1 MRRGAARIVGNI
13 LIFWSTRSVKHFLEL
28 LFSIDTRCW
37 HRRGGAPLPPPRTL
51 PAMMATGVTMVQTPG
66 AQITV
71 VSPTVV
77 RRAPVGLC
85 TVGALL
91 SVVSLSTTG
100 WMEGNIAPGVKVSS
114 GLWSSCVTMSSAGFG
129 GSTTQCT
136 SYNIKDLAAVI
147 HATRFF
153 ALVGFFAS
161 VVSVALAVAISK
173 VRVWVLV
180 EARRGHGHTDARR
193 ERAQSTKDC
202 ASVNF
207 WWPFLGLSLLHV
219 RWGRGA
225 CGCFHPPR
233 KDSGRAHGF
242 SLGGVWC
249 LTLAWG
255 VRARK
260 GEGAVINQTVKTVCW
275 RGRQRGR
282 RGCHHASCGQ
292 CATCG
297 LVPVSSCPSKENKTL
312 DGRAD
317 KPTEE

>member
-1 MRRGAARIVGNI
+1 
-13 LIFWSTRSVKHFLEL
+13 
-28 LFSIDTRCW
+28 
-37 HRRGGAPLPPPRTL
+37 
-51 PAMMATGVTMVQTPG
+51 MMATGVTMVQTPG

-85 TVGALL
+85 AVGALL

-207 WWPFLGLSLLHV
+207 WWPFFGLSLLHV

-275 RGRQRGR
+275 RGPSAAGVGAIMLLVANVLRAAWSLFHPALRKKTKPSMGEQISRQNNEAR
-282 RGCHHASCGQ
+282 
-292 CATCG
+292 
-297 LVPVSSCPSKENKTL
+297 
-312 DGRAD
+312 DAD
-317 KPTEE
+317 RFGPLPAR

>member
-1 MRRGAARIVGNI
+1 
-13 LIFWSTRSVKHFLEL
+13 
-28 LFSIDTRCW
+28 
-37 HRRGGAPLPPPRTL
+37 
-51 PAMMATGVTMVQTPG
+51 MMATGVTMVQTPG

-202 ASVNF
+202 GVLISGGRF
-207 WWPFLGLSLLHV
+207 WAF
-219 RWGRGA
+219 RY
-225 CGCFHPPR
+225 CTC
-233 KDSGRAHGF
+233 
-242 SLGGVWC
+242 GGVAARVGAFIHRER
-249 LTLAWG
+249 TQGAPMALAS
-255 VRARK
+255 
-260 GEGAVINQTVKTVCW
+260 EGYGA
-275 RGRQRGR
+275 
-282 RGCHHASCGQ
+282 
-292 CATCG
+292 
-297 LVPVSSCPSKENKTL
+297 
-312 DGRAD
+312 
-317 KPTEE
+317 